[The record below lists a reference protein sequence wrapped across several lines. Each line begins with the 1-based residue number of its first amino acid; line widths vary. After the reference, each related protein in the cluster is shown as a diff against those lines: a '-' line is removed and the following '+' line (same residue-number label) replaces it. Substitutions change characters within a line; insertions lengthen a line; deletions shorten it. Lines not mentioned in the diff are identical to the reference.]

1 MYDVDDQANHGIVPS
16 ELPGWQASERWR
28 LFRSTN
34 PAVISHENLLVTRA
48 TEHKA
53 VTIVSELSSETLG
66 KYAARYPDN
75 ADFQAL
81 SHQAVSARLIV
92 RGTAPTSDEPQVTT
106 STVTFQLHTDT
117 EMWIQPTVVY
127 DQPEGTTAMDVFRQ
141 VLTANGYTYEAKGS
155 YVQAVIKPDGTKV
168 AEFSKGPNSGWVF
181 RVNGEFPDV
190 AMRDYQLSDGDVIE
204 VLFTANYMDEPGLFL
219 PFTDVN
225 NHWAYSAIKRVYN
238 RGLMLGV
245 SDTRFAPNQALSRA
259 MLVTVLYRLADEPDV
274 TADNP
279 FTDVP
284 AGQWYTNAV
293 IWAAANGIVSGFG
306 DGTFRPNAPATRAQA
321 AVMLCG
327 YAKLAGRDTTQR
339 ADLSAYADA
348 AEIPSWALAE
358 MQWANAAQLI
368 RGRSDTTLAPN
379 AGTTRAEMAK
389 ILSTF
394 IGK

>member
-1 MYDVDDQANHGIVPS
+1 MCIRD
-16 ELPGWQASERWR
+16 R
-28 LFRSTN
+28 
-34 PAVISHENLLVTRA
+34 
-48 TEHKA
+48 
-53 VTIVSELSSETLG
+53 
-66 KYAARYPDN
+66 
-75 ADFQAL
+75 
-81 SHQAVSARLIV
+81 
-92 RGTAPTSDEPQVTT
+92 
-106 STVTFQLHTDT
+106 
-117 EMWIQPTVVY
+117 
-127 DQPEGTTAMDVFRQ
+127 DVFQQ

-155 YVQAVIKPDGTKV
+155 YVQAITHPNGPRV
-168 AEFSKGPNSGWVF
+168 AEFSKGPNSGWLF

-190 AMRDYQLSDGDVIE
+190 TMSDYQLSDGDVIE

-245 SDTRFAPNQALSRA
+245 SDTRFAPDQALSRA

-368 RGRSDTTLAPN
+368 RGRSDTILAPN

>member
-1 MYDVDDQANHGIVPS
+1 
-16 ELPGWQASERWR
+16 
-28 LFRSTN
+28 
-34 PAVISHENLLVTRA
+34 
-48 TEHKA
+48 
-53 VTIVSELSSETLG
+53 
-66 KYAARYPDN
+66 
-75 ADFQAL
+75 
-81 SHQAVSARLIV
+81 
-92 RGTAPTSDEPQVTT
+92 
-106 STVTFQLHTDT
+106 
-117 EMWIQPTVVY
+117 MWIQPTVVY

-190 AMRDYQLSDGDVIE
+190 AMQDYQLSDGDVIE
-204 VLFTANYMDEPGLFL
+204 VLFIANYMDEPGLFL

-306 DGTFRPNAPATRAQA
+306 DGTFRPNALATRAQA

-368 RGRSDTTLAPN
+368 RGRSDTILAPN